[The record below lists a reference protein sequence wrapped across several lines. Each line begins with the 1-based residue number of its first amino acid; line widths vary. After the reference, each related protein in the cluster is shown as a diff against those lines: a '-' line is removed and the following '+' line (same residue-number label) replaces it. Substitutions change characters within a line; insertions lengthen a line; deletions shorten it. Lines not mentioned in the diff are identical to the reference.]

1 MPPQEREAHREKI
14 AIAVE
19 IALDGYWR
27 DDMSDGKRALI
38 LADWCDELEDW
49 PVDSVKAAL
58 RQWRREN
65 PSKKP
70 NPGHIMQI
78 LKRAWGERN
87 ADAVR
92 AATATPMSGPNGMT
106 PEQHEK
112 LMAELEQKFPGILK
126 RTPEVKE

>member
-14 AIAVE
+14 AIAIE

-65 PSKKP
+65 PNKKP
-70 NPGHIMQI
+70 NPGHIIQI

-87 ADAVR
+87 AAQVR
-92 AATATPMSGPNGMT
+92 AAVSSINPQPQGMT
-106 PEQHEK
+106 PEQH
-112 LMAELEQKFPGILK
+112 AELLADLEQQFPGIIK
-126 RTPEVKE
+126 KTPEVKE